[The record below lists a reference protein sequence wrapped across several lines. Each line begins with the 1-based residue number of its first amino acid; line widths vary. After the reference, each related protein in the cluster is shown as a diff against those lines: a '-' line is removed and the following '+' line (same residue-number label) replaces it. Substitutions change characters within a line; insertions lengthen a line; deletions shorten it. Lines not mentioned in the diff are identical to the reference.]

1 MAREGSFSHE
11 GGALVN
17 EISALVR
24 HKGLIL
30 PLWSLPWRD
39 ATASGSHQT
48 LNLPGPSNWASVS
61 VRHVYSFS
69 QPIDGIFLEQ
79 PKVTKITGKEGGMD
93 DKLLGDRI
101 AASATQTEG

>member
-24 HKGLIL
+24 HKELIL
-30 PLWSLPWRD
+30 PLWSPPCRD
-39 ATASGSHQT
+39 VTASGSHQT
-48 LNLPGPSNWASVS
+48 LNLPGPLNWASVG
-61 VRHVYSFS
+61 VRHVCSLS
-69 QPIDGIFLEQ
+69 QPVDDILLDI
-79 PKVTKITGKEGGMD
+79 KVTKITSKEGEIE

-101 AASATQTEG
+101 TASATQTEG